1 MPEEPGGMVLVY
13 SKTTSFYTSA
23 GLKAACQIETS
34 IRDGIVLSMCN
45 CR

>member
-23 GLKAACQIETS
+23 GLES
-34 IRDGIVLSMCN
+34 GVPDRDQYPRWDCSEHV
-45 CR
+45 